1 MKKNEVHNLIEG
13 ILSEKLQLML
23 GRIDVFQNN
32 LISQV
37 DQLKKL
43 DELVVFD
50 VPEAAGQD
58 EAGNEAKTVASLHH
72 TVKEIA
78 ASANQLGLIT
88 SLLEGIN
95 AFCRRSA
102 LFLLR
107 EDKLVGWKG
116 RGFEGKNG
124 EIGDEDIKKVFFS
137 LSAKTIFA
145 RVLQSKVAYQGN
157 PLAEP
162 DDFLIYNRLGG
173 EKPREVFVLP
183 FFVKGKPQAVI
194 YADAGD
200 DRPIRPREIEIVAT
214 VGELSLDLLPLK
226 QKILSRVKTQE
237 FIEGPEPAEPAPE
250 PAMMPGRI
258 PIPPQDL
265 DKTEPPRRE
274 PESNRYARVII
285 SDIILYNQQMV
296 EEGLKNRN
304 LFSTLKET
312 LIQARDE
319 YLRKYNDLTPFEEQ
333 LVKTLAR
340 GDRDAMRGYPFEI
353 HP

>member
-1 MKKNEVHNLIEG
+1 MKRDEIHGLIEG
-13 ILSEKLQLML
+13 ILNEKLQLML
-23 GRIDVFQNN
+23 GRIDLFQNSF
-32 LISQV
+32 ISQI
-37 DQLKKL
+37 DHLKQL
-43 DELVVFD
+43 DELVQFE
-50 VPEAAGQD
+50 VPAAIHQESD
-58 EAGNEAKTVASLHH
+58 EAGTVASLHH

-78 ASANQLGLIT
+78 GAANQLGLIT

-95 AFCRRSA
+95 VFCRRSA

-107 EDKLVGWKG
+107 EDKLVGWRG
-116 RGFEGKNG
+116 RGFSGKSG

-137 LSAKTIFA
+137 LSANTIF
-145 RVLQSKVAYQGN
+145 SKVLHTKTAYQGE

-162 DDFLIYNRLGG
+162 DDFLIYNRFGG

-194 YADAGD
+194 YTDSGE
-200 DRPIRPREIEIVAT
+200 DRPIRPREIEIVAM

-237 FIEGPEPAEPAPE
+237 FIEGPEPADATPLPT
-250 PAMMPGRI
+250 PPPMQI
-258 PIPPQDL
+258 PVPPL
-265 DKTEPPRRE
+265 ELEKTEPPRRE
-274 PESNRYARVII
+274 TEANRYARVII

-296 EEGLKNRN
+296 DEGIKNKN
-304 LFSTLKET
+304 LFATLKET

-340 GDRDAMRGYPFEI
+340 GDRDVLRGYPFEI